1 MALGQTSSI
10 NDGLLTSKL
19 TATLRAPVVPF
30 RLRTLRAR
38 NVGTRSPSAADLVRF
53 SVRKISARNLFAERI
68 TLAANFFFHSQI
80 FFSAEVCQ
88 FSTHLGAHS
97 RGVEGPRGIRVPRGI
112 SSPAHPSPTFAPLAL
127 QLYIRYLTG
136 QFLRGLNV
144 CRAEKSFANFST
156 QQNFLC

>member
-1 MALGQTSSI
+1 MWGRAPHRLQILSDFQSEKFLLATYSPSGSLWLQTSFFI
-10 NDGLLTSKL
+10 
-19 TATLRAPVVPF
+19 
-30 RLRTLRAR
+30 
-38 NVGTRSPSAADLVRF
+38 
-53 SVRKISARNLFAERI
+53 RKF
-68 TLAANFFFHSQI
+68 